1 MKQYIPKFEEKDRR
15 IKSAAARETME
26 RRQQQIA
33 VFKKWREDQ
42 ARHVDEE
49 GRERQ
54 KLRKFSIRK
63 FSKLF
68 HTKDQCVSLE
78 VVWV

>member
-26 RRQQQIA
+26 RRQQQFG

-42 ARHVDEE
+42 AKHVDEE
-49 GRERQ
+49 TRERQ
-54 KLRKFSIRK
+54 KLRKFPMQFI
-63 FSKLF
+63 
-68 HTKDQCVSLE
+68 TKMMDAIFI
-78 VVWV
+78 